1 MPDKKKTPALGCA
14 GEFENVQL
22 AGVNSFENS
31 PSTTDKQADF
41 AAHFLARR
49 YRLSL
54 PLARA
59 IASLAS
65 IARRCG

>member
-1 MPDKKKTPALGCA
+1 MAPNKKTPVLGCT
-14 GEFENVQL
+14 GEFESVQL
-22 AGVNSFENS
+22 AGVNGFENS
-31 PSTTDKQADF
+31 PSIIDKQADF
-41 AAHFLARR
+41 AAVYLSRR

-65 IARRCG
+65 IVGSCG

>member
-1 MPDKKKTPALGCA
+1 MSQEKKTPAQGCA

-22 AGVNSFENS
+22 AGVNNFETS
-31 PSTTDKQADF
+31 PSIPDKQADF
-41 AAHFLARR
+41 AAHFIAQR

-59 IASLAS
+59 VASLAS
-65 IARRCG
+65 IVGRCG